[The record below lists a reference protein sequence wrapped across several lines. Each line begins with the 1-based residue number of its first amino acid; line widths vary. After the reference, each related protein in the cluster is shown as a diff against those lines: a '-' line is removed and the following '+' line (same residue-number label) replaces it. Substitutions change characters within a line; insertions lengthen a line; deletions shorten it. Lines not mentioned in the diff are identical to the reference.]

1 MLAYYETITAGM
13 VKVKI
18 VNRIPANAALRRLES
33 FECVVTARGNRVYPY
48 GYTIVLPVDNTSLLP
63 RSAVRN
69 PALLPSRMFCPT
81 IARRRLL
88 AFLAKTPNRC

>member
-63 RSAVRN
+63 YV
-69 PALLPSRMFCPT
+69 LPYNRKE
-81 IARRRLL
+81 
-88 AFLAKTPNRC
+88 AFASVLSENAK

>member
-63 RSAVRN
+63 RSAVRKSRSS
-69 PALLPSRMFCPT
+69 PFPYVLPYNRKE
-81 IARRRLL
+81 
-88 AFLAKTPNRC
+88 AFASVLSENAK

>member
-63 RSAVRN
+63 LFSLPVCSALQSQGGV
-69 PALLPSRMFCPT
+69 C
-81 IARRRLL
+81 
-88 AFLAKTPNRC
+88 